1 MLETGCIIDGKY
13 KILAQIGRGGM
24 SLVYLA
30 INEKANKTW
39 AIKEV
44 RRDGA
49 GDEEMVKSRLLAE
62 TELLKRLRNPHLPR
76 IVDVIDREG
85 SLLIVMDYIEGNS
98 LETLL
103 AEEGPQPQE
112 QVISWGKQLCE
123 VLGYLHRQ
131 NPPIIYRDMKPS
143 NVMLQSDGTVMLID
157 FGTARE
163 QREQAA
169 GDDTVCLGTPG
180 YAAPEQWG
188 GCGQTDA
195 RTDIYCLGAALYHL
209 AAGQNLL
216 GLSCEADAGGE
227 GGFGLSPG
235 LWAILRKCTRKDPKE
250 RYQSCEELLYALE
263 HYEEMDSWYRRKQK
277 IRAGVF
283 FTVFLLA
290 LIFGFSGWG
299 AYGKEQKLAADT
311 WQAWMERAAAET
323 DREAQIASYGQAI
336 RLEPGKA
343 QGYLELLGRVF
354 LAVEEDGRVC
364 FSKED
369 ERYLRGLFQTEVS
382 GGKTREMV
390 LKENPEEYDLV
401 SYRLGLAYYY
411 DYEGEGKKPY
421 ALKWLL
427 TAAESETLPE
437 ECRERAR
444 RLGAI
449 AGYYARL
456 GVMDKAGDLQISYLD
471 YWRDLKGLTE
481 GNVAELDNPVTALRI
496 YRELAGQVAGRGGE
510 FRKAGIPQKEIE
522 EKLREIREHLEGD
535 FTKKDWEQP
544 GLWQM
549 RLEVE
554 GLLQEAARQ
563 TAAANEYEKLSR
575 EGV

>member
-1 MLETGCIIDGKY
+1 MLETGSVIDGKY
-13 KILAQIGRGGM
+13 KILYQIGRGGM
-24 SLVYLA
+24 SRVYLA

-39 AIKEV
+39 AVKEV
-44 RRDGA
+44 RRDETV
-49 GDEEMVKSRLLAE
+49 DEQMVRRRLMAE
-62 TELLKRLRNPHLPR
+62 TELLKRLRNSHLPR
-76 IVDVIDREG
+76 IVDVIDKEG

-98 LETLL
+98 LESLL

-112 QVISWGKQLCE
+112 RVISWGKQLCE

-131 NPPIIYRDMKPS
+131 NPPVIYRDMKPS

-163 QREQAA
+163 QREQKT

-188 GCGQTDA
+188 GRGQTDA

-216 GLSCEADAGGE
+216 ELPCDADEVSEGE
-227 GGFGLSPG
+227 LGLSPG
-235 LWAILRKCTRKDPKE
+235 FKAILLKCTRKDPKE

-263 HYEEMDSWYRRKQK
+263 HYEEMDSRYRRKQK
-277 IRAGVF
+277 RRAGMF
-283 FTVFLLA
+283 FLVFLLA
-290 LIFGFSGWG
+290 LIFGFSGSA
-299 AYGKEQKLAADT
+299 AYAKEQRLAADT
-311 WQAWMERAAAET
+311 WQAWMERAMSET
-323 DREAQIASYGQAI
+323 EREAQIASYGQAI

-343 QGYLELLGRVF
+343 DGYLELLERVF
-354 LAVEEDGRVC
+354 LAVREDGSVC

-369 ERYLRGLFQTEVS
+369 EQYLRRLFRTETF
-382 GGKTREMV
+382 GGKTRERV
-390 LKENPEEYDLV
+390 LKENPEEYDRL

-411 DYEGEGKKPY
+411 DYEGEGAKPY

-427 TAAESETLPE
+427 TAAESETLPA

-456 GVMDKAGDLQISYLD
+456 GLMDKAGDIQISYLD

-481 GNVAELDNPVTALRI
+481 GNVAALDNPVTALRI
-496 YRELAGQVAGRGGE
+496 YRELAGQAAGRWTE
-510 FRKAGIPQKEIE
+510 FQKAGVLQEEIE
-522 EKLREIREHLEGD
+522 EKLREIQIHLEQD
-535 FTKKDWEQP
+535 FTEGDWKQP

-554 GLLQEAARQ
+554 GLLQEAIRQ
-563 TAAANEYEKLSR
+563 TEAVYECEELGK
-575 EGV
+575 EV